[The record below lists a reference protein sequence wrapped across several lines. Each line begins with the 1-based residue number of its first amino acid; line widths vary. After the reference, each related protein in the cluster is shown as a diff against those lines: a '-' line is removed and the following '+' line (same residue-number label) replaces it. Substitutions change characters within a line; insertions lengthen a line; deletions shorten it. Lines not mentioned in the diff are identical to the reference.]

1 MNKIVTL
8 GIVSKHSNARRQR
21 TVGEIINKENEKD
34 WAKYRPLRYARTYT
48 FPETGGTVKNH
59 TLTTRGKIVRE
70 PAEKRTRN
78 TKSMEF
84 AEQARVTDSVK
95 GMSEVKINSID
106 FESLV
111 KSIANIMQHCK

>member
-34 WAKYRPLRYARTYT
+34 WAKYRPLRYARMYT
-48 FPETGGTVKNH
+48 FPGNGGTVKNQ

-70 PAEKRTRN
+70 PEIPRAW
-78 TKSMEF
+78 
-84 AEQARVTDSVK
+84 
-95 GMSEVKINSID
+95 
-106 FESLV
+106 SLQ
-111 KSIANIMQHCK
+111 SRQE